1 MTQPNDGDVDASM
14 EAAAAVHRGG
24 ALRPAAARVGLLR
37 GAAEELERR
46 ADDLIAAAD
55 QESHLGPARLRNEL
69 TRTTTQ
75 LEAFAAIV
83 ADGSWARATIDT
95 AAPGLRRMMW
105 PIGPVVVFG
114 ASNFPFAFATPGGD
128 TASALAAACPVV
140 VKAHPA
146 HPTTAAIAADAIAR
160 AVERAGLPAAC
171 FQQVAGDVAVGVA
184 LVEQPAT
191 RAVAF
196 TGSFAAGRA
205 LFDAAARR
213 VEPIPVYAE
222 MGSTNP
228 VFVLPGA
235 LGERAESVVS
245 ALADSVVLGAGQF
258 CTNPGVIVTIDGDG
272 FARALADAL
281 SARAPAPM
289 LTPGDRRPLPR
300 RRGVDARGG
309 RRRRADRARRGG
321 PAGVRAR
328 RRRELPQHARAA
340 PRGLRPAHRGGVV
353 RRRRRA
359 GRPRRG
365 GRRAAHVLGVRRR
378 RRRRAGRRAGGRA
391 PRALREAGL
400 ERRAHR
406 GDGQP
411 GDAARRSLP
420 GEHRFPLDVGR
431 HGSDRTLLTAGD
443 VPGLPRRAAAAR
455 TPRRQPARHRPAAS
469 TASTRTRR
477 SPAPADR
484 RRTTATT
491 SGRSAPIAAW
501 RGRAGCRSGDRS
513 GRASVRTRRGRRAR
527 RGGGSTA

>member
-1 MTQPNDGDVDASM
+1 MTQSSDGDVDASM

-24 ALRPAAARVGLLR
+24 ALRPPAARVALLR
-37 GAAEELERR
+37 GAAEELEQR
-46 ADDLIAAAD
+46 AADLIAAAD

-289 LTPGDRRPLPR
+289 LTPGIAGRYRDDVAWMLEAD
-300 RRGVDARGG
+300 GVDVLTGTPEEGRPACVLVDAASYRNTPELRREVFGPLTVVVSCADAAELVALGG
-309 RRRRADRARRGG
+309 EVDGQLTCSVFAADDDAALVDALVGVLPEHCGRLVWNAVPTGVTVSPAMQHGG
-321 PAGVRAR
+321 PYPASTDSRSTSVGT
-328 RRRELPQHARAA
+328 AA
-340 PRGLRPAHRGGVV
+340 IERFLRPVTFQGFPDALLPPELRDANPLDIV
-353 RRRRRA
+353 RRVDGVYTSAAVA
-359 GRPRRG
+359 G
-365 GRRAAHVLGVRRR
+365 
-378 RRRRAGRRAGGRA
+378 AG
-391 PRALREAGL
+391 
-400 ERRAHR
+400 
-406 GDGQP
+406 
-411 GDAARRSLP
+411 
-420 GEHRFPLDVGR
+420 
-431 HGSDRTLLTAGD
+431 
-443 VPGLPRRAAAAR
+443 
-455 TPRRQPARHRPAAS
+455 
-469 TASTRTRR
+469 
-477 SPAPADR
+477 
-484 RRTTATT
+484 
-491 SGRSAPIAAW
+491 
-501 RGRAGCRSGDRS
+501 
-513 GRASVRTRRGRRAR
+513 
-527 RGGGSTA
+527 